1 MITNKPELIT
11 LTDSIV
17 NAWKRFM
24 SRLKKRDRGQGIVE
38 YFAILAFIAV
48 LIAFVF
54 ASTSGTLYG
63 ALSQSFSR
71 AIAEFDR
78 LNARSE

>member
-1 MITNKPELIT
+1 MITNEQKPMSFTE
-11 LTDSIV
+11 SIV
-17 NAWKRFM
+17 RAWNRFM
-24 SRLKKRDRGQGIVE
+24 IRLKKREKGQGIVE

-71 AIAEFDR
+71 TIAEFNR
-78 LNARSE
+78 LNGTRE